1 MVRHFLSLEPA
12 SISGKVSLGFPWR
25 LQNRLWHWEFL
36 SKAASGGHAVSSD
49 PYFHRWKYGQ
59 EAEQRMGTFLF
70 VFFFWGGASDFLQTL
85 LSWDLAHHASLG
97 NPIRPSRVGAARRP
111 FDSPNLL
118 LEANNPKG
126 RSRHRP
132 IRDSVVKSSFGHKVV
147 RTQISSDK
155 KGERVGPN
163 TRSRNRFDLSF

>member
-1 MVRHFLSLEPA
+1 MATPKSPLALGISLESCLGRPRRVQRPVL
-12 SISGKVSLGFPWR
+12 SSLEVRPRSRAKDGDFP
-25 LQNRLWHWEFL
+25 FC
-36 SKAASGGHAVSSD
+36 
-49 PYFHRWKYGQ
+49 
-59 EAEQRMGTFLF
+59 FLF
-70 VFFFWGGASDFLQTL
+70 FGGASDFLQTL

>member
-1 MVRHFLSLEPA
+1 LFSFFRGG
-12 SISGKVSLGFPWR
+12 GKR
-25 LQNRLWHWEFL
+25 LPTD
-36 SKAASGGHAVSSD
+36 A
-49 PYFHRWKYGQ
+49 P
-59 EAEQRMGTFLF
+59 
-70 VFFFWGGASDFLQTL
+70 L
-85 LSWDLAHHASLG
+85 LDLAHHASLG